1 MWYTDSPAG
10 KGIAVLAVRTVVAA
24 AAVAVV
30 DRSRKASEPALCAEK
45 TDCRRMSDNSL
56 AFIDDVNRC

>member
-10 KGIAVLAVRTVVAA
+10 KGIAVLVVRTVVAA

-30 DRSRKASEPALCAEK
+30 DRNRKASEPALCAEEV
-45 TDCRRMSDNSL
+45 DNGRMSDKS
-56 AFIDDVNRC
+56 